1 MMAEAGVPNS
11 EQLDELMA
19 KRAGWRH
26 PEDFPESL
34 FHYTSS
40 TAFLNIIK
48 SGELWFSDF
57 RYMNDLSELNYG
69 VELFKRIL
77 TERSDSEKDNDD
89 SHILFVTLKELES
102 AAPATDMFVF
112 CMCEENNL
120 LNQWRVYGKDTV
132 PVSIEFATRGFM
144 FVNWKPH
151 DFEIVPMMYDA
162 DKQQSIASNV
172 ISAGLEYM
180 RQHRKRIFASTQA
193 TKEFGEQFAAA
204 CIGWSSGMKHP
215 QFAVEKEWRL
225 AVRWGSGPRYLRGQN
240 YRASPIG
247 IIPYLTARPDDE
259 NMGSALPIKSV
270 TIGPCAYPAIQR
282 QTIHDLLYQ
291 HNMADKE
298 VNVSDLP
305 VRV

>member
-1 MMAEAGVPNS
+1 MAEMVGPDS
-11 EQLDELMA
+11 EALDELMA
-19 KRAGWRH
+19 DRAGWRH

-40 TAFLNIIK
+40 AAFLSIIK
-48 SGELWFSDF
+48 NGELWFSDY

-69 VELFKRIL
+69 IELFKRIL
-77 TERSDSEKDNDD
+77 SERSDAESDNDD
-89 SHILFVTLKELES
+89 SHILFVALKELES
-102 AAPATDMFVF
+102 AAPQTDMFVF

-151 DFEIVPMMYDA
+151 NFQLVPIIYDA
-162 DKQQSIASNV
+162 YKQQAIADNV
-172 ISAGLEYM
+172 ISAGVEYM
-180 RQHRKRIFASTQA
+180 RQHRDAIFANDDA
-193 TKEFGEQFAAA
+193 IKGFGEMFAAA
-204 CIGWSSGMKHP
+204 CIGWSSSMKHP

-225 AVRWGSGPRYLRGQN
+225 SVRWGLGPRYLRGQN

-247 IIPYLTARPDDE
+247 IVPYLTVRPDDE
-259 NMGSALPIKSV
+259 NMGSELPIRSV
-270 TIGPCAYPAIQR
+270 TIGPCAYPTIQR

-291 HNMADKE
+291 HNMADKD
-298 VNVSDLP
+298 VHVSDLP

>member
-1 MMAEAGVPNS
+1 MAEAGEPNS

-112 CMCEENNL
+112 CMCEE
-120 LNQWRVYGKDTV
+120 T
-132 PVSIEFATRGFM
+132 T
-144 FVNWKPH
+144 
-151 DFEIVPMMYDA
+151 
-162 DKQQSIASNV
+162 
-172 ISAGLEYM
+172 
-180 RQHRKRIFASTQA
+180 
-193 TKEFGEQFAAA
+193 
-204 CIGWSSGMKHP
+204 C
-215 QFAVEKEWRL
+215 
-225 AVRWGSGPRYLRGQN
+225 
-240 YRASPIG
+240 
-247 IIPYLTARPDDE
+247 
-259 NMGSALPIKSV
+259 
-270 TIGPCAYPAIQR
+270 
-282 QTIHDLLYQ
+282 
-291 HNMADKE
+291 
-298 VNVSDLP
+298 
-305 VRV
+305 